1 MLHGALTVYRIS
13 PGSRQYRARASL
25 SGRCGGQ
32 GHASD
37 VPGMPCVRARLLL
50 RRVRGRHRG
59 RLALFTMYVWEHH
72 RRKSTPVMGPFAKLV
87 GPSRA
92 KCTWLPRF
100 PKWVE
105 IPTRAFQSHVFFIIF
120 MKHLL
125 QVCSLCR
132 LRGGAL
138 KPTGDGQ

>member
-1 MLHGALTVYRIS
+1 MLHGVLTVYRIS
-13 PGSRQYRARASL
+13 PGSGQSRARASL

-32 GHASD
+32 GHARD
-37 VPGMPCVRARLLL
+37 VPGMPRVHACLLL
-50 RRVRGRHRG
+50 RRVRGRHQG

-72 RRKSTPVMGPFAKLV
+72 RRKSTPEMGPFAKLV
-87 GPSRA
+87 GPFRA
-92 KCTWLPRF
+92 KCAWFPRF
-100 PKWVE
+100 KKWVDTYTC
-105 IPTRAFQSHVFFIIF
+105 IPKSCFFIIF

-138 KPTGDGQ
+138 KPTEDGQ